1 MTTPY
6 EKQYHIPAS
15 AVDCFD
21 RLKPSQ
27 ILDYMQEVAGDH
39 SARMGADRQAL
50 IQKGLFWAV
59 IRHRVQITRLP
70 GSGEDITVKTWP
82 MPTTRTAYPR
92 STIAYDAQGNECFR
106 AISLWVLMD
115 RQTRAMVLPGKSGVT
130 VEGLLTGTELAA
142 PGGILPKDMTNSD
155 RRMVRF
161 TDLDLNGHMNN
172 CRYLDWIVDLL
183 PGEFHKDRSVRGFT
197 VCYLSEAKENEE
209 LDLQWELSDGPVLT
223 VNALRSEE
231 AASAGHSRVFSA
243 QVQF

>member
-21 RLKPSQ
+21 RLKASQ

-39 SARMGADRQAL
+39 SDLLGADRQLL

-70 GSGEDITVKTWP
+70 GAGEDITVRTWP

-92 STIAYDAQGNECFR
+92 STIACDAQGNECFR

-142 PGGILPKDMTNSD
+142 PGGIVPKVLPNSEQ
-155 RRMVRF
+155 RKVHF
-161 TDLDLNGHMNN
+161 TDLDWNGHMNN
-172 CRYLDWIVDLL
+172 GKYLDWITDLL
-183 PGEFHKDRSVRGFT
+183 PGDFHKDRSMHGFT
-197 VCYLSEAKENEE
+197 VCYLSEARETEK
-209 LDLQWELSDGPVLT
+209 LDLQWELTDGPVLT
-223 VNALRSEE
+223 VNALRLEDATST
-231 AASAGHSRVFSA
+231 GHNRVFSA
-243 QVQF
+243 QIQF